1 MIYDLNRSLDLRWL
15 FDPVLHSSL
24 DDLVSNIKA
33 TVGTIVISRRPLAL
47 GLHQEQMQF
56 HYQEVDI
63 ERHLQYAVIAS
74 QAFCF
79 AGAKAVATTKSI
91 FWKSFSVSTLA
102 TKDRGYLSDK
112 LVHIILLSIAS
123 VSLDGRISSLPA
135 EDSGD
140 VTNHIFYSV
149 AWTLYTRKLEVVHKE
164 VGGCHESK
172 WMKRLCDD
180 PAKVMWTSC
189 RGYVI
194 TMVGIELLW
203 QLSNWGK
210 SRLSVSFF
218 LAIFSPFLRSGAE
231 FI

>member
-1 MIYDLNRSLDLRWL
+1 M
-15 FDPVLHSSL
+15 
-24 DDLVSNIKA
+24 
-33 TVGTIVISRRPLAL
+33 
-47 GLHQEQMQF
+47 
-56 HYQEVDI
+56 
-63 ERHLQYAVIAS
+63 
-74 QAFCF
+74 
-79 AGAKAVATTKSI
+79 
-91 FWKSFSVSTLA
+91 
-102 TKDRGYLSDK
+102 SDK

-149 AWTLYTRKLEVVHKE
+149 AWRLYTRKLEVVHKE

-189 RGYVI
+189 
-194 TMVGIELLW
+194 
-203 QLSNWGK
+203 SNWGK

-218 LAIFSPFLRSGAE
+218 LAIFSPFLRSGA
-231 FI
+231 